1 METLFD
7 HYLTKK
13 IYMDAIT
20 NSGLDIWNI
29 VLMVLVGAMA
39 GSLAGFIIRG
49 NNYGFIVNSVLGI
62 FGAVIGGA
70 IFNMLNITPGKGIV
84 KMISDTFQVNLP
96 LNFVGMIV
104 SATLGAVII
113 LLGLKLIRGGK

>member
-1 METLFD
+1 MQPILD
-7 HYLTKK
+7 
-13 IYMDAIT
+13 
-20 NSGLDIWNI
+20 SGLDVWNI
-29 VLMVLVGAMA
+29 VLMVFVGAMA

-62 FGAVIGGA
+62 FGAVVGGA
-70 IFNMLNITPGKGIV
+70 IFNALNITPGRGIV
-84 KMISDTFQVNLP
+84 KMISETFQVNLP

-113 LLGLKLIRGGK
+113 LLGLKIIRGGK

>member
-1 METLFD
+1 MES
-7 HYLTKK
+7 
-13 IYMDAIT
+13 IA
-20 NSGLDIWNI
+20 NSGMDIWNI
-29 VLMVLVGAMA
+29 VMMVVVGAMA

-62 FGAVIGGA
+62 FGAVVGGA
-70 IFNMLNITPGKGIV
+70 IFNVLNITPGRGIV

-96 LNFVGMIV
+96 LNFVGMLV

-113 LLGLKLIRGGK
+113 LFGLKVIRGGK

>member
-1 METLFD
+1 MES
-7 HYLTKK
+7 LTS
-13 IYMDAIT
+13 
-20 NSGLDIWNI
+20 SGLDIWNI

-62 FGAVIGGA
+62 FGAVVGGA

-96 LNFVGMIV
+96 LNFVGMLV
-104 SATLGAVII
+104 SATMGAVII
-113 LLGLKLIRGGK
+113 LLGLKIIRGGK

>member
-1 METLFD
+1 MESL
-7 HYLTKK
+7 
-13 IYMDAIT
+13 AS
-20 NSGLDIWNI
+20 SGLDVWNI
-29 VLMVLVGAMA
+29 VLMVVVGAMA

-62 FGAVIGGA
+62 FGAVVGGA
-70 IFNMLNITPGKGIV
+70 IFNVLNITPGKGIV
-84 KMISDTFQVNLP
+84 KMVSDTFQVNLP

-113 LLGLKLIRGGK
+113 LFGLKVIRGGK